1 MLHSVVSLEY
11 ERPPT
16 LAAREF
22 AKAITQ
28 KQIVG
33 HRCPQ
38 CERIYTPPR
47 GYCPICVIA
56 TGAEDLVTLADH
68 GTLVTYTALNP
79 DALHQQGGKA
89 TLRAS
94 VRLDGTKITLQG
106 DALDVTPEEI
116 HVGMKMRA
124 VWKDLSKEEA
134 AAEASAGRGVPG
146 IVGWEPTGEP
156 DAAPEDVQRL
166 LQEGGD

>member
-1 MLHSVVSLEY
+1 MLHSVVSLDY

-16 LAAREF
+16 LAARQYAEGI
-22 AKAITQ
+22 AQ
-28 KQIVG
+28 RQIVG
-33 HRCPQ
+33 HRCPK

-56 TGAEDLVTLADH
+56 TGSEHQVTLADH

-79 DALHQQGGKA
+79 DALHQQGGKS

-94 VRLDGTKITLQG
+94 VRLDDTRITLQG
-106 DALDVTPEEI
+106 DALNVTQEEI
-116 HVGMKMRA
+116 RVGMKMRA
-124 VWKDLSKEEA
+124 VWAELSKEDA
-134 AAEASAGRGVPG
+134 AAGASMGWGVPG

-156 DAAPEDVQRL
+156 DASPEDVQRL
-166 LQEGGD
+166 LAEGGD